1 MLIIPAIDI
10 IGGEAVRLS
19 KGDYSTRTV
28 YYRDPLDA
36 AKLFEG
42 AGLKRLHLVD
52 LEGAKAGC
60 IVNLRTLE
68 RIASRTSLTIDFGG
82 GVKSTEALDSAFNA
96 GAYQVTCGSIAI
108 KNRALVLEWIE
119 RFGPERLILGADC
132 RNGLVSASGW
142 LEDSSLE
149 VSSFISSYTEKG
161 IQYCISTDIS
171 RDGMLQGP
179 SIGLYESILSREPG
193 LKLIA
198 SGGVSS
204 VEDLYRLKETGV
216 YGAIVGKAYYENR
229 ISLEKLREVES
240 AC

>member
-19 KGDYSTRTV
+19 KGDYSTKKV

-52 LEGAKAGC
+52 LEGAKAGH
-60 IVNLRTLE
+60 IVNLKTLE
-68 RIASRTSLTIDFGG
+68 RIASKTGLAIDFGG
-82 GVKSTEALDSAFNA
+82 GVKSTEDLESAFDA
-96 GAYQVTCGSIAI
+96 GAMQVTCGSIAI
-108 KNRALVLEWIE
+108 KNRDLVLEWID
-119 RFGPERLILGADC
+119 RFGAEKLILGADC
-132 RNGLVSASGW
+132 RNGFVSASGW
-142 LEDSSLE
+142 LEDSALE
-149 VSSFISSYTEKG
+149 VTSFISSYTKKG
-161 IQYCISTDIS
+161 IGYCISTDIAK
-171 RDGMLQGP
+171 DGMLQGP
-179 SIGLYESILSREPG
+179 SVELYRRILSKEPE

-204 VEDLYRLKETGV
+204 VQDLVSLRSAGL

-229 ISLEKLREVES
+229 ITLAELQEVQS